1 MPIIK
6 AFFKYI
12 DEKQKT
18 RLKDS
23 TCLFTISV
31 GQQSHEGKRFESAIE
46 LIDRSF
52 SSSIMLI
59 DDSLQRYNMA
69 LNRKEEAQYFYNISI
84 KEGDLWL
91 NRNEKYYKRCKN
103 LKKIIRWNDWLKHPH
118 YNEQHE
124 KIKQALKE
132 DKSYLE
138 AFDLS
143 IDGFLRKYTRRLTE
157 FSGCYEPDRAR
168 RLCFDFI
175 LEECTALTLWSE
187 VNAQYEAYPGIH
199 NRAIEE
205 TRKRFVS
212 NNVLRPLTIGFRNA
226 GQMEP
231 QKFILVQ

>member
-12 DEKQKT
+12 DEKQRTK
-18 RLKDS
+18 LQAS

-31 GQQSHEGKRFESAIE
+31 GQQSHEGKRFESTIE
-46 LIDRSF
+46 LIDKSF
-52 SSSIMLI
+52 SSSIMLL

-69 LNRKEEAQYFYNISI
+69 LNRKEEAEYFYNISI

-91 NRNEKYYKRCKN
+91 NRNEKYYKSCKN
-103 LKKIIRWNDWLKHPH
+103 LKEIIRWDTWLKHPR
-118 YNEQHE
+118 YNEHHE
-124 KIKQALKE
+124 KIKQVLKE
-132 DKSYLE
+132 DKSYQE
-138 AFDLS
+138 AFDHA
-143 IDGFLRKYTRRLTE
+143 IDEFLRKYTRRLTE
-157 FSGCYEPDRAR
+157 FSGYQADRAR

-175 LEECTALTLWSE
+175 LEECTALTLWPE
-187 VNAQYEAYPGIH
+187 VNVQYEAYPGLH

-212 NNVLRPLTIGFRNA
+212 NNALRPLTIGFRNA

-231 QKFILVQ
+231 QKFILLQ